1 MAVEPGPPNIPSVAS
16 VRGPGASSTSVTRS
30 YGLAP
35 AAAPLD
41 ATGGD
46 NPMGVLISGI
56 LLLGAIALFIGWGLT
71 HAYSTS

>member
-1 MAVEPGPPNIPSVAS
+1 MS
-16 VRGPGASSTSVTRS
+16 RS
-30 YGLAP
+30 YGSAP
-35 AAAPLD
+35 APAPLD
-41 ATGGD
+41 STEGD

>member
-1 MAVEPGPPNIPSVAS
+1 MAVEPGPPINPSVAS
-16 VRGPGASSTSVTRS
+16 VRGAGANTTSVTPS

-35 AAAPLD
+35 APAPLD